1 MCIRDRFVDRRL
13 SVRISA
19 VDKKTK
25 KRLEVLRGKLEKQ
38 QALLK
43 AAKAQTDE
51 PGEVEKIEAG
61 MEAIKS
67 EIAEL
72 KK

>member
-1 MCIRDRFVDRRL
+1 M
-13 SVRISA
+13 A
-19 VDKKTK
+19 DKKTK
-25 KRLEVLRGKLEKQ
+25 KRLEVLRQKLEKQ
-38 QALLK
+38 QMLLK

-51 PGEVEKIEAG
+51 PGEVEKIEND
-61 MEAIKS
+61 MENIKA